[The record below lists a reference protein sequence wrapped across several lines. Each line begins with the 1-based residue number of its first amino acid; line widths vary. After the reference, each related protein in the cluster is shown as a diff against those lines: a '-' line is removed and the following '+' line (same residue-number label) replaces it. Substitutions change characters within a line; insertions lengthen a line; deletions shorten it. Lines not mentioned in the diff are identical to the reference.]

1 MSTSDSNVIEIV
13 EPGTE
18 LWADKWIGW
27 WVELSSDT
35 VRLETE
41 DTSSDKVDIV
51 SPSGDDWVSL
61 D

>member
-1 MSTSDSNVIEIV
+1 MSASDSNVVKIV

-18 LWADKWIGW
+18 LWANEWIGW
-27 WVELSSDT
+27 WVELSGDT
-35 VRLETE
+35 VWLETE

-51 SPSGDDWVSL
+51 SPSGDDWISL